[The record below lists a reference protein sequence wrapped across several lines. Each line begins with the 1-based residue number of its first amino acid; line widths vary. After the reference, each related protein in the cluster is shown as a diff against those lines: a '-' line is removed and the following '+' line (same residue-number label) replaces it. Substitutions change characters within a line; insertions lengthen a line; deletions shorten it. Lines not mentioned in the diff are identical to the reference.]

1 MALTVK
7 NQMEAIV
14 KDITSGDYLGSSAL
28 SKHIGYSE
36 EKVDRFINQ
45 NFLAVSSGQAL
56 HSVNSE
62 YQLTLSQALT
72 VRAHLVPRRMDV
84 EIALRL
90 AFISKQ
96 VTDAGYSPKIL
107 NVFAQNLGDFATT
120 PLGLIA
126 LEAAAKKIID
136 ST

>member
-1 MALTVK
+1 MALTLK
-7 NQMEAIV
+7 DQLDAII
-14 KDITSGDYLGSSAL
+14 KDIASDGRLGSSAL
-28 SKHIGYSE
+28 SAHIGYSQ
-36 EKVDRFINQ
+36 EKVDRFIYQ
-45 NFLAVSSGQAL
+45 NILAVSSGQAL
-56 HSVNSE
+56 HSSNGQ

-72 VRAHLVPRRMDV
+72 VRAHLIPRRVDV

-90 AFISKQ
+90 GFISKQ
-96 VTDAGYSPKIL
+96 VTNADYSPKIL

-126 LEAAAKKIID
+126 LETAAKKIID

>member
-1 MALTVK
+1 MALTLK
-7 NQMEAIV
+7 DQLDAIV
-14 KDITSGDYLGSSAL
+14 KDITSDNYLGSSAL

-45 NFLAVSSGQAL
+45 NILTVSSGQAL
-56 HSVNSE
+56 LSANSQ
-62 YQLTLSQALT
+62 YQLTLAQALT
-72 VRAHLVPRRMDV
+72 VCAHLIPRRMDV
-84 EIALRL
+84 EITLRL

-96 VTDAGYSPKIL
+96 VTNADYSPKIL

-120 PLGLIA
+120 PLGLTA
-126 LEAAAKKIID
+126 LETAAKKIID